1 MNKIYLWLK
10 DIAFVIIFMALSYI
24 IFNHQSIYMHVSA
37 SIQWDQEIE
46 ETNTDDT
53 EDIKNSSFILFDN
66 SKEAKRSKENDIFI
80 WNDTINNISWD
91 IANLILVKKDNNRII
106 ENKLQEKRDSIIKNN
121 RLSISQTE
129 NDDFFSLSFDMSIEE
144 KNQYNNESYIVIP
157 KINVSAP
164 IFYPD
169 IEESDLESHIMK
181 LLEKWVV
188 HRPETQMPYQKGNF
202 FILWHSSNYAW
213 IHSEYNNI
221 FAKLD
226 LMDLWD
232 EVIVYYKWRKYIYEL
247 YEKKI
252 VDPSAIEVYWYIT
265 WYNLSIMTCYPIGSV
280 KSRLIA
286 IFKLKK
292 NL

>member
-10 DIAFVIIFMALSYI
+10 DIAFVIVFMALSYI
-24 IFNHQSIYMHVSA
+24 ILNYQSIYMHIST

-46 ETNTDDT
+46 ETNTDDA
-53 EDIKNSSFILFDN
+53 ENIKNNSFILFDN

-80 WNDTINNISWD
+80 WNDIINNISWD
-91 IANLILVKKDNNRII
+91 IANLILIKKDNNRII
-106 ENKLQEKRDSIIKNN
+106 ENKLQEKRDNIIKNN
-121 RLSISQTE
+121 RLSINQTE
-129 NDDFFSLSFDMSIEE
+129 NDDFFSLSFEMSIEE
-144 KNQYNNESYIVIP
+144 KNKYNNESYIVIP

-188 HRPETQMPYQKGNF
+188 HRPETQIPYQKGNF

-213 IHSEYNNI
+213 LNSEYNNI

>member
-10 DIAFVIIFMALSYI
+10 DIAFVIVFMALSYI
-24 IFNHQSIYMHVSA
+24 ILNYQSIYMHIST

-46 ETNTDDT
+46 ETNTDDA
-53 EDIKNSSFILFDN
+53 ENIKNNSFILFDN

-188 HRPETQMPYQKGNF
+188 HRPETQIPYQKGNF

-213 IHSEYNNI
+213 LNSEYNNI

>member
-46 ETNTDDT
+46 ETNTNDT

-188 HRPETQMPYQKGNF
+188 HRPETQIPYQKGNF

-213 IHSEYNNI
+213 LNSEYNNI